1 MPSGNSI
8 WDMSALK
15 AIVADWYGLL
25 PHKMPMRV
33 VTREDEIEAF
43 EQEHIEVPVELWE
56 LVNHSIRQMRMWA
69 KHDWIDVVIWSEA
82 SQSFKLVQDVCFR
95 DAYETETEWHKAVL
109 EILKDKE
116 KKVWFV
122 FHE

>member
-33 VTREDEIEAF
+33 VTREAEIEEDVLAISRQVWEDGNF
-43 EQEHIEVPVELWE
+43 WTSVE
-56 LVNHSIRQMRMWA
+56 
-69 KHDWIDVVIWSEA
+69 
-82 SQSFKLVQDVCFR
+82 
-95 DAYETETEWHKAVL
+95 T
-109 EILKDKE
+109 
-116 KKVWFV
+116 
-122 FHE
+122 